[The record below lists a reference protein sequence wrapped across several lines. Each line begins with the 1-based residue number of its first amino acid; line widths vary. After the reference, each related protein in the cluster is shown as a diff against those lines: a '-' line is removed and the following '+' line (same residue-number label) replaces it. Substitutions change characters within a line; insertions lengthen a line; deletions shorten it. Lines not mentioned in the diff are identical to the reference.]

1 MEVIESGLV
10 VIVVA
15 AIADGVDVGDV
26 GGVGGNI
33 VAIAVGDR
41 DRLAPSVVVVAG
53 DNVAIVVPDPNDVPL
68 DVIHIIIVLP
78 VVDEPKLLPILVGH
92 IDRLVGSGLFA
103 QQLPANAKIFR
114 LGSVDR
120 LGQAKPVRIVDIVAF
135 SLRFVYDFKKKKS
148 RLYEK

>member
-41 DRLAPSVVVVAG
+41 DRLAPGVVVVLS
-53 DNVAIVVPDPNDVPL
+53 DNVAVVVPDPDDVPL

-78 VVDEPKLLPILVGH
+78 VVD
-92 IDRLVGSGLFA
+92 
-103 QQLPANAKIFR
+103 
-114 LGSVDR
+114 
-120 LGQAKPVRIVDIVAF
+120 
-135 SLRFVYDFKKKKS
+135 
-148 RLYEK
+148 